1 MSTPE
6 HTELLLALE
15 CARQALGPGAP
26 EPHRL
31 PHASTS
37 AERANAVMSHRL
49 SRLVVNSSQ
58 KTNFSESDW
67 ERITND
73 ALAHTHAAFQL
84 VGHTSRVVSIL
95 EAAGINFLVM
105 KGVALGALSQ
115 TPAGRGAGDV
125 DVLVAP
131 RDVPR
136 VQEMFQDTGFRPALA
151 LPKMSRPGIWRVWS
165 FLDREA
171 TYVGHSTHIDLHWRI
186 SSQRHLFPSFPELY
200 ARRTTVTIAD
210 SEIPTLSVADSL
222 AAACYHAYFDQF
234 QPLRSL
240 VDVVSLVKTASDMSL
255 PAYSPKLK
263 RLMAGVLHLTRELFP
278 GVVDADI
285 AGLLETLPGPPAL
298 VKKRFDHALVSPKVA
313 WESNQDTGAVWSK
326 MRAEAPF
333 DSPVDILPRFIGK
346 RLFHFPNWSEAKPTT
361 TFAQAFTHRLQ
372 VEAQRKKRHNQFA

>member
-15 CARQALGPGAP
+15 CARWALGSGGP
-26 EPHRL
+26 ESPSP

-84 VGHTSRVVSIL
+84 VGHTSRVVNIL
-95 EAAGINFLVM
+95 EEAGINFLVM

-125 DVLVAP
+125 DVLVSPQDA
-131 RDVPR
+131 PR
-136 VQEMFQDTGFRPALA
+136 VQEVFHDNGFRPALA

-186 SSQRHLFPSFPELY
+186 SSQRHLFPSFSQLH
-200 ARRTTVTIAD
+200 ARRTTVTVAD
-210 SEIPTLSVADSL
+210 NEIPTLSVADSL

-240 VDVVSLVKTASDMSL
+240 VDVVSVVTTASDMSL

-278 GVVDADI
+278 GVVDAEI
-285 AGLLETLPGPPAL
+285 AQLVETLPEPPAL
-298 VKKRFDHALVSPKVA
+298 VRKRFDQALVSPKIA

-346 RLFHFPNWSEAKPTT
+346 RLFHFPNWSEGKPTT
-361 TFAQAFTHRLQ
+361 SFTQAFMNRLRA
-372 VEAQRKKRHNQFA
+372 ESERKKRQRKFS